1 MRLYFERSGG
11 FGGMRLTAELDT
23 DQLQA
28 TYGAALFRERC
39 PQRRLVTSKGWSSP
53 LTSAL
58 PARTSAAMRGADR
71 FQYVLTVEN
80 TGKRHSVQT
89 MDEAAPEALGA
100 LLADKDSPQWEG
112 RSCRIPVTRL
122 DSDRF

>member
-28 TYGAALFRERC
+28 TYGATRVQRALSPEEARYLE
-39 PQRRLVTSKGWSSP
+39 RLVQSSTLLCQQATSV
-53 LTSAL
+53 AV
-58 PARTSAAMRGADR
+58 RGADR

-80 TGKRHSVQT
+80 TGKRHSVN
-89 MDEAAPEALGA
+89 D
-100 LLADKDSPQWEG
+100 G
-112 RSCRIPVTRL
+112 RGST
-122 DSDRF
+122 